1 MGCIH
6 VIALWHSVTVFVFK
20 QLIWLVV
27 FFSTVLLGVD
37 IGLGVGVVF
46 SLLVLNIRTIL

>member
-6 VIALWHSVTVFVFK
+6 LLALLHSFTRFVFK

-37 IGLGVGVVF
+37 FGLGVGVVF

>member
-1 MGCIH
+1 MYK
-6 VIALWHSVTVFVFK
+6 VALQYTATIFVSK

-37 IGLGVGVVF
+37 VGLGVGVVF